1 MDRLVTLDFLS
12 VNLRGSTL
20 LFVGRLLTGI
30 EGGMSSLGG
39 GGSGRFVLFECLI
52 AGALSAGVGGNP
64 RCKVARP
71 FVVLC
76 DIGLFTCSSTGGGGK
91 GLFVFVYCLDVSN
104 VDEALC

>member
-12 VNLRGSTL
+12 GNLGGSTL

-64 RCKVARP
+64 RRKVARP
-71 FVVLC
+71 FGVLC
-76 DIGLFTCSSTGGGGK
+76 DIGLSTCSSTGGGGK

-104 VDEALC
+104 VDEALL